1 MMEIPSISM
10 TSPLIITVNM
20 KLEEYLHV
28 IEDFLKEYLEKSHM
42 DTYVL
47 GLSGG
52 VDSSLVAA
60 LAQKAVGRKKLAC
73 IMMPIDSLPAD
84 LEDAIQLVS
93 SLELDYTVIDASSSY
108 HDLVDKFIEQGIPLD
123 VATCSNIKARIRM
136 TILYAYAQKH
146 RGLVLGTDNADE
158 RFTGYFTKWGDG
170 AADLLPICHLLKSEV
185 VEASKILG
193 VPENLAER
201 IPSAGLFEGQTDE
214 KEMGVSYKDIDDYL
228 LGKPIKEEAK
238 QRILYLHKISEH
250 KREAIPAPSEY
261 VRDK

>member
-1 MMEIPSISM
+1 
-10 TSPLIITVNM
+10 
-20 KLEEYLHV
+20 
-28 IEDFLKEYLEKSHM
+28 
-42 DTYVL
+42 
-47 GLSGG
+47 
-52 VDSSLVAA
+52 
-60 LAQKAVGRKKLAC
+60 
-73 IMMPIDSLPAD
+73 
-84 LEDAIQLVS
+84 
-93 SLELDYTVIDASSSY
+93 
-108 HDLVDKFIEQGIPLD
+108 
-123 VATCSNIKARIRM
+123 M